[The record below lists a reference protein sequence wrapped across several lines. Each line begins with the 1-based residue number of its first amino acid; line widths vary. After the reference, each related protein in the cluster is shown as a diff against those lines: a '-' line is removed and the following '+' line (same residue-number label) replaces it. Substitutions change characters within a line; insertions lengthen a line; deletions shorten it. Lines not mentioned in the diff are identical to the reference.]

1 MDDAQLSKC
10 ILMEQQQL
18 CDDNEKDQLSDFDSQ
33 DSNREDCEANDYPEE
48 QSLDDD

>member
-1 MDDAQLSKC
+1 MDDTQLSKC
-10 ILMEQQQL
+10 ILLEQQQL
-18 CDDNEKDQLSDFDSQ
+18 YNENEKDDLSYFDSQ

>member
-1 MDDAQLSKC
+1 MEDTQLSKC
-10 ILMEQQQL
+10 ILLEQQQL
-18 CDDNEKDQLSDFDSQ
+18 YNENEKDDLSDFDSQ

>member
-18 CDDNEKDQLSDFDSQ
+18 HNENEKDDLSDFDSQ
-33 DSNREDCEANDYPEE
+33 NSNKEDFEANDYP
-48 QSLDDD
+48 